1 MKIKEEDIREEE
13 EEMAD
18 RTEYYLESL
27 LSDAFKGKGFQK
39 ISEMIQEKEKYVPQ
53 KCKKQ
58 LLNQLDKALKR
69 ELDKNEF
76 SNVSLLLKCIQWYC
90 GSDLQESINLL
101 LQQGLIPKIITWF
114 ERTRE
119 FLSLI
124 EVKESK
130 YLVNLFEDLCDTT
143 LIIGKSSPEGRKQL
157 LDCFIHHLG
166 HLATESNV
174 NCALRQ
180 EALRTLNTLLAN
192 VTREEKKAFAASEEI
207 CLLVKELVK
216 TIQEVGDYDIQIAL
230 VEALFRLMLKKRRDD
245 LVHSWFEDQYVTKA
259 FKEIKDRDFE
269 TDSRKFLN
277 KLNEKLGDK
286 RRIYSIPCK
295 AAYADL
301 IELKKPADNKLK
313 EFWID
318 FNYGSESI
326 TFYLESLE
334 GTFWESV
341 RLPKQDLSSY
351 YLQEGQEEKILKIIM
366 RRSVVINKVE
376 TTKIRIHF
384 DSCFDILAPLLK
396 AIGKDKMIILNEEE
410 NANLGDYQEQTA
422 TVSIHL
428 ERKEDLTE
436 TNSLSDI
443 LTSHQSNESVSP
455 ETNKI
460 IIPAATM
467 TDGEKETQHLENKDG
482 GQASSSRP
490 SVSPSRSAN
499 ILATPPSSQKLKAS
513 WLQPKDKADEPDVEG
528 EADIHI
534 RETLPLEDDTLQ
546 KKKRARG
553 SSKQMVESM
562 MDEYD
567 FHFSSDPSTHEMVAL
582 TLACMFSQPS
592 NYKIHLFSESNPESE
607 KSWICN
613 SQNHTLPKVAD
624 YTRKKTRVRSK
635 LKVLPLSSPS
645 SGSDYGAKKV
655 RKTET
660 LIFSFLIDTA
670 ARYGVE
676 IMDATFALSS
686 SSSPN
691 ASDAKT
697 SKKYEAAASTL
708 LLEDKISNSKRKFSE
723 WSADFNRK
731 RSKHTE
737 RLPRHESS
745 IIFEPRKL
753 FSSIEMADETPEGQ
767 PLNEFENQVFASKIL
782 EEEIGDSGVIAA
794 FENFTSELK
803 KTFWFRYKRMEI
815 YTRRVLKAPEQ
826 NISALLHRIHEKR
839 LHELEIFHK
848 SVVKELANLEKKTEF
863 LSSLEKDT
871 MEFWTKQS
879 NKLNCKLNAFC
890 IHQIQRIQ
898 SMDTLLEDVR
908 GLDEI
913 IHNENFLLKN
923 VSINDETVF
932 FLFPQDGKATDH
944 TEEQSKRI
952 VKDPPHPVLSTL
964 EKNLLNQ
971 GSPYGGAVAV
981 KIGCNSE
988 GHKNRPRHEC
998 ENGMPLCHGAQKQDA
1013 ATQGAKTG
1021 TTQCGNSAVL
1031 CKNRVG
1037 LQVSRKH

>member
-1 MKIKEEDIREEE
+1 
-13 EEMAD
+13 MAD
-18 RTEYYLESL
+18 ITEYYLESL

-39 ISEMIQEKEKYVPQ
+39 ISEMIQEKDKYVPQ

-58 LLNQLDKALKR
+58 LLNQLDKALKK

-76 SNVSLLLKCIQWYC
+76 SNVSLLLKCIQLYC
-90 GSDLQESINLL
+90 RSDLQESINLL
-101 LQQGLIPKIITWF
+101 LQQGLIPKMVTWF

-124 EVKESK
+124 EVKESN
-130 YLVNLFEDLCDTT
+130 YLVNLVEDLCDTT
-143 LIIGKSSPEGRKQL
+143 LIIGKSSTEGRKQL
-157 LDCFIHHLG
+157 LDSFIQHLG

-192 VTREEKKAFAASEEI
+192 VTREEKKAFAASEEM
-207 CLLVKELVK
+207 CLLMKELVK
-216 TIQEVGDYDIQIAL
+216 TIQEVGDYDIQVAL
-230 VEALFRLMLKKRRDD
+230 VEALFRLMLKKQRDD

-277 KLNEKLGDK
+277 ELNERLGDK

-301 IELKKPADNKLK
+301 IELKKPADNKLE

-334 GTFWESV
+334 STFWESV
-341 RLPKQDLSSY
+341 RLPKRDLSSY
-351 YLQEGQEEKILKIIM
+351 YLQEEQEEKILKIIT
-366 RRSVVINKVE
+366 RRSVVINKAE
-376 TTKIRIHF
+376 ITKIRIHF

-396 AIGKDKMIILNEEE
+396 AIGKEKMIILNEDE

-422 TVSIHL
+422 TVSIQL

-443 LTSHQSNESVSP
+443 LTSRQSNESVTP

-460 IIPAATM
+460 IIPAATI

-482 GQASSSRP
+482 SQASSDRP

-499 ILATPPSSQKLKAS
+499 TLAAPPSSQKLKIS
-513 WLQPKDKADEPDVEG
+513 RLQPKDKADEPDVEG
-528 EADIHI
+528 EADIHVGEI
-534 RETLPLEDDTLQ
+534 HPLEDDTLQ

-567 FHFSSDPSTHEMVAL
+567 FHFSSDPSTHEMVSEMKQKIFVQK
-582 TLACMFSQPS
+582 TLHKSLEKRNVKPNKFERSLPS
-592 NYKIHLFSESNPESE
+592 NYKTHLFSESNPETLSNGMSE

-613 SQNHTLPKVAD
+613 SQNKTLPKVAN

-645 SGSDYGAKKV
+645 SGTDYVAKKMKNSAV
-655 RKTET
+655 PRDMIQRRTKPVSEMHHYTSYSPIHVCST
-660 LIFSFLIDTA
+660 PYSPIRQNGL
-670 ARYGVE
+670 E
-676 IMDATFALSS
+676 IMDATFPLSS

-697 SKKYEAAASTL
+697 SKKHEAAASTL

-731 RSKHTE
+731 HSKHTE
-737 RLPRHESS
+737 KQPSNESS

-753 FSSIEMADETPEGQ
+753 FSSIEMADETPKGQ
-767 PLNEFENQVFASKIL
+767 PLNEFENEVFASKIL
-782 EEEIGDSGVIAA
+782 REEIDDSGVIAA

-815 YTRRVLKAPEQ
+815 YTRSLLKAPEQ
-826 NISALLHRIHEKR
+826 NISALLHRIHQKR

-848 SVVKELANLEKKTEF
+848 SVVNELANLEKRTEF

-871 MEFWTKQS
+871 M
-879 NKLNCKLNAFC
+879 
-890 IHQIQRIQ
+890 
-898 SMDTLLEDVR
+898 DTVHGYTAGRHR
-908 GLDEI
+908 GPGW
-913 IHNENFLLKN
+913 N
-923 VSINDETVF
+923 
-932 FLFPQDGKATDH
+932 
-944 TEEQSKRI
+944 
-952 VKDPPHPVLSTL
+952 
-964 EKNLLNQ
+964 
-971 GSPYGGAVAV
+971 
-981 KIGCNSE
+981 NS
-988 GHKNRPRHEC
+988 
-998 ENGMPLCHGAQKQDA
+998 Q
-1013 ATQGAKTG
+1013 
-1021 TTQCGNSAVL
+1021 
-1031 CKNRVG
+1031 
-1037 LQVSRKH
+1037 